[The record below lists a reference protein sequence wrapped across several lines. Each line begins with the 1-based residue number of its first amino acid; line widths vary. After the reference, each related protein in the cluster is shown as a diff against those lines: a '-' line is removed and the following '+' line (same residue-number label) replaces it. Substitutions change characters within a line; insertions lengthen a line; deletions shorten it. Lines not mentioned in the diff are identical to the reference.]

1 MTISYKPQQS
11 PIDLGLANPVPSV
24 FPPGYLA
31 LRWGGHLDGV
41 PVGEPGDIKFVFKKL
56 KPTIGL
62 SLGGH
67 FFRLIQ
73 FHFHAPS
80 EHKVKKKGWPLEL
93 HVVHQ
98 NPRTGEHGV
107 LGIMVDE
114 GGGHLEA
121 QRFFQEFAE
130 CYAADT
136 ASPATI
142 PIDPHD
148 LLPENRG
155 DFYRYEGSLTT
166 KADEDNAETVRWV
179 IFREPLRVDRA
190 TLRKFIG
197 LGHHAKKLQEL
208 HRRFVL
214 TNFVPPR

>member
-1 MTISYKPQQS
+1 MTIQYQPQQS
-11 PIDLGLANPVPSV
+11 PIDLGLATPTAAV

-41 PVGEPGDIKFVFKKL
+41 PVGEQGDIKFVFNKL
-56 KPTIGL
+56 KPAVGL
-62 SLGGH
+62 ALGGQ
-67 FFRLIQ
+67 FFRLLQ

-80 EHKVKKKGWPLEL
+80 EHKLNRKGWPLEL
-93 HVVHQ
+93 HVLHR
-98 NPRTGEHGV
+98 NPRSGEHAV

-114 GGGHLEA
+114 GRGHPEA
-121 QRFFQEFAE
+121 HRFFQEFAE
-130 CYAADT
+130 CYAAD
-136 ASPATI
+136 AAVSAAI
-142 PIDPHD
+142 SIDPHD

-166 KADEDNAETVRWV
+166 KADEDNAETVSWV

-197 LGHHAKKLQEL
+197 LGHQAKKLQEL

-214 TNFVPPR
+214 TSFVPPG